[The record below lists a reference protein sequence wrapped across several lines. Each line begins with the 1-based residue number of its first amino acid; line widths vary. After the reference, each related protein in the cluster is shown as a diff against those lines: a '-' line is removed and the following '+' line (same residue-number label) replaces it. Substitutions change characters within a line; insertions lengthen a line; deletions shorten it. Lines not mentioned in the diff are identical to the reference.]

1 MRKLLLVGVI
11 LMASFLSRAEE
22 PEKGVRFLDNVAWSE
37 VVKQAKEAGKM
48 IFVDCYTTWC
58 GPCKMLAS
66 DVFPREDVGALIN
79 EHFVSVKY
87 DVERGEG
94 LAFAKEHRE
103 LINAYP
109 TLLMFTTDGELYHRM
124 VGYYPAESMIRVL
137 RVRLSGQTPES
148 LEKEYKAGR
157 RDYDFIMTYLDV
169 LVTAEQMEKYAEV
182 KRDYVRSFPLDS
194 LLNPQVWEIAESVIE
209 KPDSPEYRYVLTHL
223 DEFQSRGFDR
233 YDLEWKLSLTYYYEL
248 SSLIDLGFETTN
260 ADTLRQMQERL
271 RVLDTLARHPV
282 KSFPEY
288 LACVRVEESFLAAD
302 YEEMYYRLIY
312 LGENNLFDNLDW
324 VEGWMNVLLDH
335 LADKEKVMRCVAF
348 LVQLQQAEEAKG
360 DMMIKN
366 LYPTIAKGYSVLGEQ
381 AKADEAKRKG
391 EETDQKIKEAFE
403 AFGL

>member
-124 VGYYPAESMIRVL
+124 VGYYPAESMLRAL

-148 LEKEYKAGR
+148 LGKEYDAGR

-194 LLNPQVWEIAESVIE
+194 LLNPQVWEIAESINLGRQSSAGNWDATVTDAAAIPFPNTYFRLIFSQSAPLRTRTIE
-209 KPDSPEYRYVLTHL
+209 PSATRSSVLQTRTL
-223 DEFQSRGFDR
+223 V
-233 YDLEWKLSLTYYYEL
+233 L
-248 SSLIDLGFETTN
+248 SSCLPFLISYMFIFCFNSWL
-260 ADTLRQMQERL
+260 
-271 RVLDTLARHPV
+271 
-282 KSFPEY
+282 
-288 LACVRVEESFLAAD
+288 
-302 YEEMYYRLIY
+302 
-312 LGENNLFDNLDW
+312 
-324 VEGWMNVLLDH
+324 
-335 LADKEKVMRCVAF
+335 
-348 LVQLQQAEEAKG
+348 
-360 DMMIKN
+360 
-366 LYPTIAKGYSVLGEQ
+366 
-381 AKADEAKRKG
+381 
-391 EETDQKIKEAFE
+391 
-403 AFGL
+403 